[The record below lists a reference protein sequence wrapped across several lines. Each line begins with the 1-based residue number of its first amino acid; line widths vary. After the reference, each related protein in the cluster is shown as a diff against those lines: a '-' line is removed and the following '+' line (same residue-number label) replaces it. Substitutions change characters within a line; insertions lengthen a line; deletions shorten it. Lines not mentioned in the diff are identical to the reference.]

1 MRVLNG
7 EQELFVVGLLFE
19 NPALYL
25 SEVCLMVSQ
34 AFGVLISPPT
44 VCRILH
50 KHGLTRKKIKQ
61 VALQQSVEKRGKF
74 ISEVQ
79 FFHVNQFV
87 WLDESGCNRRDQ
99 IRKFGY
105 SLRGEPPVYHRF
117 LHRGERISAIC
128 AMSTEGLMAYKLLKG
143 TVNGERFL
151 EFIQGVLIPEM
162 QPFDGENPHS
172 VLVLDNCSI
181 HHTQPVTEALRQ
193 MGILTLFLPPYSP
206 DMNPVEELFSYIL
219 QILLERS

>member
-1 MRVLNG
+1 MAG
-7 EQELFVVGLLFE
+7 
-19 NPALYL
+19 
-25 SEVCLMVSQ
+25 
-34 AFGVLISPPT
+34 T
-44 VCRILH
+44 VDE
-50 KHGLTRKKIKQ
+50 KWYVDK
-61 VALQQSVEKRGKF
+61 QQSVEQRGKF

-151 EFIQGVLIPEM
+151 DRGFLFRKCSPLMEKIPTLSLCLTIALYTI
-162 QPFDGENPHS
+162 HS
-172 VLVLDNCSI
+172 
-181 HHTQPVTEALRQ
+181 Q
-193 MGILTLFLPPYSP
+193 
-206 DMNPVEELFSYIL
+206 
-219 QILLERS
+219 